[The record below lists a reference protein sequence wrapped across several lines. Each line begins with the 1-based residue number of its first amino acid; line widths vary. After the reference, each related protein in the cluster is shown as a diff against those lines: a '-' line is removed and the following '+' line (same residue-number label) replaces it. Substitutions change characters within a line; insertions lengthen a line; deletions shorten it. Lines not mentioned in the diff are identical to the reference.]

1 MVAVGKNLQKI
12 GAYPPANARVLDNQ
26 ANPVSRAETSM
37 SMVHVFSPSARKAR
51 AGSSTIVDL
60 QRKQAELVYSTLAP
74 IFLRTRTGQEPR
86 VTAEDEALLK
96 AQLLAG
102 KVDDGSL
109 KVRIVAAEKGAQ
121 MGGTISP
128 RSVLEPHRSFK
139 QAVTSKFADPDFIKK
154 VANDLSQSMLSASH
168 HTHARA
174 HKRQGPE
181 ETCTSPQ
188 YGGPWPQ
195 HMTTKPKLRPGLHTL
210 LGSDAP
216 ESSTDS
222 VAFNFSSYNYGT
234 YPIISERLPERLPC
248 ESSSAATEAAVLE
261 RLEQQRRST
270 PLDLHALLAHP
281 DPLSVLGER
290 LYQLIECHEAALP
303 GKITGMLLDGLSLAE
318 LHSMLVIVPP
328 GDAAA
333 AIASWVGTA
342 QQVLHEAA
350 EGIAHHGAEGI
361 AAFPGETPPNSANT
375 MPNSPSKGTAALEV
389 EEGGTAEDSAV
400 LVAAAAAP
408 ATAVA
413 DETLTAVVC
422 APVADEWHVVARS
435 PRGRASK
442 GTAAADP
449 DPAAA
454 NAANATLAAT
464 AAAAAAVTED
474 SKGHP
479 AARSPR
485 KRNGRKQQE

>member
-1 MVAVGKNLQKI
+1 
-12 GAYPPANARVLDNQ
+12 
-26 ANPVSRAETSM
+26 M
-37 SMVHVFSPSARKAR
+37 SKAHVISPRARKAR
-51 AGSSTIVDL
+51 AGSSTLVDL
-60 QRKQAELVYSTLAP
+60 QHKQAELVYSTLAP

-102 KVDDGSL
+102 KADDGSINA
-109 KVRIVAAEKGAQ
+109 RMVAAEKGAQ
-121 MGGTISP
+121 TGGTMSP
-128 RSVLEPHRSFK
+128 RSVLEPHREMTFFK
-139 QAVTSKFADPDFIKK
+139 QAVTSKLADPDFIKK

-168 HTHARA
+168 HTHERA
-174 HKRQGPE
+174 HKRQGIQDGGRE
-181 ETCTSPQ
+181 ETCTFPQ
-188 YGGPWPQ
+188 HGGPRLQ
-195 HMTTKPKLRPGLHTL
+195 HMMTKPKLRPGLATL

-216 ESSTDS
+216 ESSADS
-222 VAFNFSSYNYGT
+222 VTLNVSSYKYGAYT
-234 YPIISERLPERLPC
+234 IISERTPSA
-248 ESSSAATEAAVLE
+248 SSSTTTEASCLAAATEASCLAAATEAAVLE

-342 QQVLHEAA
+342 QQVVHEAA
-350 EGIAHHGAEGI
+350 EGIAHHGAEAI
-361 AAFPGETPPNSANT
+361 AHHGAFPGETPPNSANT

-400 LVAAAAAP
+400 LVAVAAAP

>member
-1 MVAVGKNLQKI
+1 
-12 GAYPPANARVLDNQ
+12 
-26 ANPVSRAETSM
+26 M
-37 SMVHVFSPSARKAR
+37 SKAHVISPRARKAR
-51 AGSSTIVDL
+51 AGSSTLVDL
-60 QRKQAELVYSTLAP
+60 QHKQAKLVYSTLAP

-102 KVDDGSL
+102 KADDGSINA
-109 KVRIVAAEKGAQ
+109 RMVAAEKGAQ
-121 MGGTISP
+121 TGGTMSP
-128 RSVLEPHRSFK
+128 RSVLEPHREMTFFK
-139 QAVTSKFADPDFIKK
+139 QAVTSKLADPDFIKK

-168 HTHARA
+168 HTHERA
-174 HKRQGPE
+174 HKRQGLQDGGRE
-181 ETCTSPQ
+181 ETCTF
-188 YGGPWPQ
+188 PQ
-195 HMTTKPKLRPGLHTL
+195 HGCPRPQHVMTKPKLRPGLATL

-216 ESSTDS
+216 ESSADS
-222 VAFNFSSYNYGT
+222 VTLNVSSYKYGAYT
-234 YPIISERLPERLPC
+234 IISERTPSA
-248 ESSSAATEAAVLE
+248 SSSTTTEASCLAAATEASCLTAATEAAVLE

-290 LYQLIECHEAALP
+290 LYQLIECHEVALP

-318 LHSMLVIVPP
+318 LHSLLVSVPP

-333 AIASWVGTA
+333 AIASWIGTA

-350 EGIAHHGAEGI
+350 EGIA
-361 AAFPGETPPNSANT
+361 AFPCET
-375 MPNSPSKGTAALEV
+375 MPNSPLKGAAGVEV
-389 EEGGTAEDSAV
+389 EEGGIAEDSVV
-400 LVAAAAAP
+400 LVAAAAVHAP
-408 ATAVA
+408 AHAPAAASGGATAACAPAA
-413 DETLTAVVC
+413 DETLTAVC
-422 APVADEWHVVARS
+422 APAADEWRVVARS

-449 DPAAA
+449 APDAAV
-454 NAANATLAAT
+454 AATATLAAT
-464 AAAAAAVTED
+464 AALAAAAATQD

-485 KRNGRKQQE
+485 KRNGRNQQE

>member
-1 MVAVGKNLQKI
+1 
-12 GAYPPANARVLDNQ
+12 
-26 ANPVSRAETSM
+26 
-37 SMVHVFSPSARKAR
+37 
-51 AGSSTIVDL
+51 
-60 QRKQAELVYSTLAP
+60 
-74 IFLRTRTGQEPR
+74 
-86 VTAEDEALLK
+86 
-96 AQLLAG
+96 
-102 KVDDGSL
+102 
-109 KVRIVAAEKGAQ
+109 
-121 MGGTISP
+121 
-128 RSVLEPHRSFK
+128 
-139 QAVTSKFADPDFIKK
+139 
-154 VANDLSQSMLSASH
+154 
-168 HTHARA
+168 
-174 HKRQGPE
+174 
-181 ETCTSPQ
+181 
-188 YGGPWPQ
+188 
-195 HMTTKPKLRPGLHTL
+195 MTTKPKLRPGLHTL